1 MEMVLNLF
9 ICFLIVV
16 VADLLMGQFI
26 TWMNKK
32 NGLPL
37 KEGIDLIEAPM
48 ITMKN
53 GDKEFNFLLD
63 TGSNKSHFNSRIL
76 DSLVEYEALKDD
88 ASTVITGGGTVNG
101 GGWIK
106 IPLQYKKQSF
116 TEDFLLL
123 DLQESFESVY
133 EESGVQIHGILGCDF
148 FRRYGFIFDFDDMV
162 FYRK

>member
-1 MEMVLNLF
+1 MVLNLI

-16 VADLLMGQFI
+16 MVDLLIGQFRL
-26 TWMNKK
+26 WRNKR
-32 NGLPL
+32 NGFSL
-37 KEGIDLIEAPM
+37 KEGMDLLEVPV

-76 DSLVEYEALKDD
+76 DSLVEYEVLKDD
-88 ASTVITGGGTVNG
+88 DSTVATGGGTVNG
-101 GGWIK
+101 GGWIRM
-106 IPLQYKKQSF
+106 PLQYKKQSF

-148 FRRYGFIFDFDDMV
+148 FRKYGFIFDFDDLV

>member
-1 MEMVLNLF
+1 MVLNLI

-16 VADLLMGQFI
+16 MVDLLIGQFRL
-26 TWMNKK
+26 WRNKR
-32 NGLPL
+32 NGHSL
-37 KEGIDLIEAPM
+37 KEGMDLLEVPI

-53 GDKEFNFLLD
+53 GDKEVNFLLD
-63 TGSNKSHFNSRIL
+63 TGSNKSHFNSRVIH
-76 DSLVEYEALKDD
+76 SFVEYEFFKDD
-88 ASTVITGGGTVNG
+88 TSIVTTGGGTVNG
-101 GGWIK
+101 GGWVR

-148 FRRYGFIFDFDDMV
+148 FRKYGFIFDFDDMV